1 MKMKLVAGAFL
12 TCSAGQAA
20 AVPAGTTCEGWAQNA
35 MIGAERAML
44 GKLRKLMP
52 LTVAQISELI
62 SHGKFGQVTGIPV
75 LADQAATP
83 EGRAFLEESVFYGF
97 DYVRQLPAHERQQR
111 FSTDLS
117 SVFLEACARKYPD
130 SRNR

>member
-1 MKMKLVAGAFL
+1 MKLQLVAGAFL
-12 TCSAGQAA
+12 TCAA
-20 AVPAGTTCEGWAQNA
+20 AQTGAVTSEMTCEGWAQNA
-35 MIGAERAML
+35 MIGAERAMS

-62 SHGKFGQVTGIPV
+62 SHGRFGQVTGIPV

-117 SVFLEACARKYPD
+117 RVFFEACPRKEPEPQ
-130 SRNR
+130 NR